1 MRIKDVE
8 NRTGLSRKC
17 IRFYEAK
24 GLLNVK
30 RSDNSYR
37 EYDEPVIARLQTIA
51 VLRQAG
57 VSISDIQLWQDQVI
71 SREEMLQKRIS
82 ELKDH
87 TELTAAQLRLCRGL
101 LKAEDPAAFF
111 SADGLIPEELP
122 EQAAREQ
129 EVPPDA
135 VLCLGLD
142 IGTTTI
148 SAVVLNLSAGT
159 AVSAYTIRNDA
170 DLPGDH
176 PWEKCQDVRKIEA
189 RVEKLLQSLLGRYPG
204 IRAMGLTGQMHGI
217 LYLNGQ
223 NTPCSP
229 LYTWQDGRAGQGD
242 PSTCRILNDLTGIS
256 IAPGYGL
263 ATHCHLLRTGK
274 LPANAVRLCTVMDYL
289 TWKLCGFSS
298 FLMHSSNAASLGFFD
313 QTANDFRRDALTV
326 CGIQPS
332 FLPEVTNR
340 CCVVGKYRHIP
351 VSVALGDNQAS
362 FFGTVRDPDAMIL
375 ANFGTGSQISML
387 TDGSAVCAGDGEI
400 ESRPFLEDHCILSG
414 SALCGGRAYA
424 LLEVFFRSFAG
435 ENGLRDG
442 EQYEVLNRLALRGL
456 ERGNAPEIRT
466 TFCGTRRDPTLRGE
480 IRGIG
485 EDNFTPE
492 AFAAGILLG
501 MAREL
506 HDMYRRMPCRTAA
519 TVVASGNAVRKNP
532 ALKLALEQVFGTAVW
547 IPAHRE
553 EAAYGAAMFAALSA
567 GLAEKSEIL
576 QNCIR
581 YQP

>member
-101 LKAEDPAAFF
+101 LKAEDPASFF

-217 LYLNGQ
+217 LYLDGQ

-263 ATHCHLLRTGK
+263 ATHCHLLRTGT

-289 TWKLCGFSS
+289 
-298 FLMHSSNAASLGFFD
+298 
-313 QTANDFRRDALTV
+313 RRW
-326 CGIQPS
+326 S
-332 FLPEVTNR
+332 
-340 CCVVGKYRHIP
+340 
-351 VSVALGDNQAS
+351 
-362 FFGTVRDPDAMIL
+362 
-375 ANFGTGSQISML
+375 
-387 TDGSAVCAGDGEI
+387 CA
-400 ESRPFLEDHCILSG
+400 
-414 SALCGGRAYA
+414 
-424 LLEVFFRSFAG
+424 
-435 ENGLRDG
+435 
-442 EQYEVLNRLALRGL
+442 
-456 ERGNAPEIRT
+456 
-466 TFCGTRRDPTLRGE
+466 
-480 IRGIG
+480 
-485 EDNFTPE
+485 
-492 AFAAGILLG
+492 
-501 MAREL
+501 
-506 HDMYRRMPCRTAA
+506 
-519 TVVASGNAVRKNP
+519 
-532 ALKLALEQVFGTAVW
+532 
-547 IPAHRE
+547 
-553 EAAYGAAMFAALSA
+553 
-567 GLAEKSEIL
+567 
-576 QNCIR
+576 
-581 YQP
+581 